1 MLQSLSSCTN
11 LSLNLNDPVPD
22 PNQNEGRNQSS
33 GIRIKM
39 KGEII
44 RYPNQN
50 VLNLP
55 QCFTVR
61 DFSRYVSVNVFL
73 YLLGESTHVAYVTK
87 PCIVCLSERQ
97 I

>member
-1 MLQSLSSCTN
+1 MIWF
-11 LSLNLNDPVPD
+11 
-22 PNQNEGRNQSS
+22 R
-33 GIRIKM
+33 IRIKM

-73 YLLGESTHVAYVTK
+73 YLLGERTHVAYVTK
-87 PCIVCLSERQ
+87 PCIVCVSGRQ